1 MNIAFFLHPKN
12 NVAYIYDDNSI
23 RQGLEKMRHKGF
35 SAVPVITRQGKYCGT
50 ISEGDFLW
58 HIVSNTDNL
67 DEKYFRGTKIRDIL
81 TDDKYPPVTITSS
94 IDELLHR
101 AMNQN
106 FVPVIDDFDIFMGL
120 ITRKD
125 IIKYFCDKNNTKITL
140 SK

>member
-23 RQGLEKMRHKGF
+23 RQGLEKMRNKGF

-58 HIVSNTDNL
+58 HIVTNTDKL
-67 DEKYFRGTKIRDIL
+67 DAEYFRGTKIADIL
-81 TDDKYPPVTITSS
+81 MDDKYPPVSITSS
-94 IDELLHR
+94 IDELLNR

-106 FVPVIDDFDIFMGL
+106 FVPVIDDFDVFMGL

-125 IIKYFCDKNNTKITL
+125 IIKYFCDKNNTKI
-140 SK
+140 SFPR

>member
-23 RQGLEKMRHKGF
+23 RQGLEKMRNKGF

-58 HIVSNTDNL
+58 HIVTNTDNL
-67 DEKYFRGTKIRDIL
+67 DAKYLRDTKIADIL
-81 TDDKYPPVTITSS
+81 MDDKYPPVSITSS
-94 IDELLHR
+94 IDELLNR

-106 FVPVIDDFDIFMGL
+106 FVPVIDDFDVFMGL

-125 IIKYFCDKNNTKITL
+125 IIKYFCDKNNTKI
-140 SK
+140 SFPK